1 MNEEFVSNMKHVEEC
16 KTDCQ
21 PPKYVDVMTVQKL
34 QKSLENVLDPL
45 GFEVHPFKIG
55 WYNEKV
61 QTPFHLSYHEDTVA
75 FCVISSPSMFE
86 KAFKPYVQSLKVLG
100 SRDPLDD
107 CVGKQ
112 YQRLKESLPEHRIV
126 TIQDYELHPN
136 RRPKI
141 LVQTVGHVSGG
152 AYYYQ
157 RSDMK
162 QDPWGQK
169 KIFGVSIHPRYGGWF
184 AFRGVLIFPD
194 IRSSDLPKQEPP
206 NVIPTD
212 KGLRDLLE
220 KFNDHW
226 QDNSYRDCIK
236 VEDRYSV
243 EQVEYFGTLPAE
255 RGKLLG
261 LSSEKTTD
269 EKNDRFH

>member
-1 MNEEFVSNMKHVEEC
+1 MKHVEEC

-21 PPKYVDVMTVQKL
+21 PPIYVDVMTVEKL

-61 QTPFHLSYHEDTVA
+61 QTSFHLSYHEDTVA
-75 FCVISSPSMFE
+75 FCVISIPSMFE

-194 IRSSDLPKQEPP
+194 IRSSDLPKREPP
-206 NVIPTD
+206 NVIQTD
-212 KGLRDLLE
+212 EALRDLLE

-261 LSSEKTTD
+261 LSTEKTTD